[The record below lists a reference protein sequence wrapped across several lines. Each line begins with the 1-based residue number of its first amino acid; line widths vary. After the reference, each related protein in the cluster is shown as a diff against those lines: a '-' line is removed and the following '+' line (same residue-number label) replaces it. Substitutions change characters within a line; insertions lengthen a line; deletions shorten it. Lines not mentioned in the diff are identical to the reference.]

1 MNLEKVKDFF
11 KNFGQASKNKEKNKK
26 IEPPKEPTR
35 LEKLEQYRDKE
46 KEDLLKV
53 KLHYDEIANLIKQGR
68 KELKPKLSEHS
79 NVMLSMSNRIKWME
93 EEIQKE
99 KLLLQMEEKIKRLEE
114 EQAKHD
120 EAFSDLKQ
128 LFEKHEEL
136 VQEIEELKKEQREW
150 KKIAQKGNPKAQSK
164 LEKINANLEQLQSQ
178 LLHIEGAI
186 KTETERMD
194 NEMQDKTEE
203 NEEL

>member
-35 LEKLEQYRDKE
+35 LEQLEQYRDKE

-68 KELKPKLSEHS
+68 KELKPKLSELS
-79 NVMLSMSNRIKWME
+79 NVMLSMSNRIKWM
-93 EEIQKE
+93 
-99 KLLLQMEEKIKRLEE
+99 EE

-128 LFEKHEEL
+128 LFEKQEEL
-136 VQEIEELKKEQREW
+136 MQEIEELNKEQREW

-186 KTETERMD
+186 QTETERM
-194 NEMQDKTEE
+194 E
-203 NEEL
+203 NKE